1 MSDETEMNPH
11 YEAMLNRLVSGV
23 RIVPLE
29 TMNALTK
36 EKASKARISRQDGLR
51 CSWNAPERH
60 LRSTVDRKGVWGQK
74 LAGIESKLGT
84 GFVYGLIGTRG
95 NGKTQLAVEVM
106 RTATERLMSAYYET
120 AVMIFSRLKATFRPD
135 ATETEI
141 KVIEQLRSHKLLVI
155 DEIGKRGESAW
166 ENNLLFGLVD
176 KRYNDMTDTIL
187 IANLEPAQFT
197 ECVGESLSSRMNET
211 GGLII
216 ADWPS
221 RR

>member
-1 MSDETEMNPH
+1 MSDETPIDPNFQKI
-11 YEAMLNRLVSGV
+11 LTGLVSGV
-23 RIVPLE
+23 RIVPPE
-29 TMNALTK
+29 TMNDLTK
-36 EKASKARISRQDGLR
+36 EKASKARISRQDALR
-51 CSWNAPERH
+51 HDWNAPKRH
-60 LRSTVDRKGVWGQK
+60 FNATVDRKGAWGEK
-74 LAGIESKLGT
+74 LAMIESQLGK
-84 GFVYGLIGTRG
+84 GRIFGLIGTRG

-187 IANLEPAQFT
+187 IANLEPAQFA

>member
-1 MSDETEMNPH
+1 MSEEPEIDPV
-11 YEAMLNRLVSGV
+11 YFRVFGDLISGV
-23 RIVPLE
+23 KIVPKDA
-29 TMNALTK
+29 MDALSQ
-36 EKASKARISRQDGLR
+36 EKARIARISRQDGLR
-51 CSWNAPERH
+51 RAWNAPERH
-60 LRSTVDRKGVWGQK
+60 LRSTVDRKGVWGER
-74 LAGIESKLGT
+74 LAGIEKKLGT
-84 GFVYGLIGTRG
+84 GFVYGLIGARG

-141 KVIEQLRSHKLLVI
+141 KVIEQLRSPKLLVI

-187 IANLEPAQFT
+187 IANLEPDKFT

>member
-1 MSDETEMNPH
+1 MNDETPIDPNFQKI
-11 YEAMLNRLVSGV
+11 LTGLVSGV
-23 RIVPLE
+23 RIVPPE
-29 TMNALTK
+29 TMDALTK
-36 EKASKARISRQDGLR
+36 EKARMARISRQDGLR
-51 CSWNAPERH
+51 RDWNAPERH
-60 LRSTVDRKGVWGQK
+60 LRSTVDRKGVWGEK
-74 LAGIESKLGT
+74 LAGIENKLGT

-216 ADWPS
+216 ADWAS